1 MPRVSR
7 LALSPLDTGKET
19 RGQRITRIRK
29 ECGFTQVELA
39 ERIGIIQTLVCD
51 YEKDRLRLSAEMAV
65 RFAMALEISV
75 DQLLCS
81 ASTFTVAKQPN
92 RKVLRRLEKI
102 EKLPPTQQ
110 LVLLKT
116 IDVFIANAASTR
128 RAAPEGRRSQHG

>member
-7 LALSPLDTGKET
+7 LTLPPLDSGQET
-19 RGQRITRIRK
+19 PGQRIMRIRK
-29 ECGFTQVELA
+29 ERGITQVELA
-39 ERIGIIQTLVCD
+39 ERIGLIQTLVCD

-75 DQLLCS
+75 DNLLRPK
-81 ASTFTVAKQPN
+81 STPTISKQPS

-110 LVLLKT
+110 SVLLKT
-116 IDVFIANAASTR
+116 IDIFLENAALKS
-128 RAAPEGRRSQHG
+128 ARSA